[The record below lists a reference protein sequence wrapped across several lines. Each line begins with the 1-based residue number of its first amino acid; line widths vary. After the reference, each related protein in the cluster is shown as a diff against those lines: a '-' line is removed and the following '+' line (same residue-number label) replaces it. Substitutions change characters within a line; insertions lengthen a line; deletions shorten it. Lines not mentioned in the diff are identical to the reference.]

1 LIKYEGEIPKD
12 ILEELDIIQHK
23 DNEIIIHDDSQ
34 KNNDLIARLLPHI
47 EIITFKEVLP
57 TLNEIFID
65 QVKGASDE

>member
-1 LIKYEGEIPKD
+1 MIKYEGKIPQNILDDLNIISQKD
-12 ILEELDIIQHK
+12 K
-23 DNEIIIHDDSQ
+23 EIIVQNDSS
-34 KNNDLIARLLPHI
+34 KNNDLISTLLPYI